1 MNIYPAYISKHN
13 SNHDKQI
20 ILLMIPNRRRWHY
33 LAVKKLSTLLRGIM
47 SKHDGNFYC
56 LNCLL
61 FFRTKTKL
69 ESHRNVCGNKDFCDV
84 VMSSK
89 DTKIFQFN
97 QYTI

>member
-1 MNIYPAYISKHN
+1 
-13 SNHDKQI
+13 
-20 ILLMIPNRRRWHY
+20 
-33 LAVKKLSTLLRGIM
+33 M

-56 LNCLL
+56 LTCPL